1 MEEPDEALAAEAESI
16 PTGPVLWETIRQ
28 SVEWNEAIA
37 GGGGVFENVERST
50 DYTPIHDDKCALT
63 RKLVINKRV
72 ENGKLQ
78 FVKQDGMPMEFKI
91 LR

>member
-1 MEEPDEALAAEAESI
+1 M
-16 PTGPVLWETIRQ
+16 
-28 SVEWNEAIA
+28 
-37 GGGGVFENVERST
+37 ERST

-91 LR
+91 LRELVSTSFPTKAIEECGLRVSIGMIIVLGRQD